1 MQFSFV
7 GRRSAVLLACAVV
20 AAGASAQTVPGPWT
34 CGTEMYVGRSNASA
48 PTNFFTYPM
57 VGGAA
62 WGTGTAIGTVDANTG
77 SGPRDLNALAYN
89 PRDNY
94 LYAPKRVF
102 VADPPASTTYIGMYR
117 LGKNAAGQVEPVVM
131 SPSAGGAAVFQH
143 TLRVA
148 GLPAGA
154 LGAAATFDR
163 AGNYFMVNGANS
175 DVYLIRNLHAAQPD
189 DPAVQAEKLDRQAE
203 ADAAWLADGFQ
214 AVVPGHVVGQRAIT
228 DFAVSPKESTNA
240 QPVLYGMGDKVGA
253 NWYLYRY
260 RVDLAGKK
268 VHVSRKLIANM
279 DAAASYMASAA
290 FRRDGKLFLYSADG
304 HVYEVDADPAS
315 ATKWTVIGSVMSATV
330 AQASDGAS
338 CMTSIHAGG
347 DGSAGTPFL
356 DVEAP
361 ASGTT
366 TSPTSVLANDTA
378 YLQPIQLTG
387 AEQNATLVSGS
398 WQPAGSST
406 GPAAGGIT
414 LNADGK
420 VVVATGTTPGTYTYE
435 YQICV
440 EPAVTP
446 AGSACDKAQVVV
458 KVKAAKI
465 DAVDNAFGT
474 VAAGSTTAVSIYAN
488 DTVAGAAMV
497 PGTNANLKPGSW
509 TADAGNPAGG
519 TLTLN
524 TDGKVTVPP
533 GTPAGNYTYTYE
545 ICLPAPN
552 QATCDKATVT
562 LTVPAPAAA
571 IDAVDNDFS
580 ATPIVAGNA
589 TPVSIFANDTADGA
603 AVAMGTNT
611 ALKPNSWQ
619 PLPGNPAAS
628 LILNN
633 DGTVA
638 VPENAPAGT
647 YKYTY
652 EICRLP
658 GNTPCDTATVT
669 LVVQAK
675 AIAAADN
682 DFGTVAAGS
691 TTASVFANDTVNGA
705 AMIVGTNANLK
716 PGSWTAGVGNPAG
729 GALTLNTDGTV
740 AVPPGTPAG
749 TYTYTYEICLPAP
762 NQATCDAAKVTLRVG
777 APANATAVPVGA
789 PWVLGLAAL
798 GMLGVARRVRQ
809 RRK

>member
-1 MQFSFV
+1 
-7 GRRSAVLLACAVV
+7 
-20 AAGASAQTVPGPWT
+20 
-34 CGTEMYVGRSNASA
+34 MYVGRSASSSTD
-48 PTNFFTYPM
+48 PTDFFTYPM

-62 WGTGTAIGTVDANTG
+62 WGVGSPIGTVDASTG

-94 LYAPKRVF
+94 LYAPKRVLEI
-102 VADPPASTTYIGMYR
+102 DPDNNQLRVGLYR
-117 LGKNAAGQVEPVVM
+117 LGKNAAGNNVEPVVM
-131 SPSAGGAAVFQH
+131 SPSATGADV
-143 TLRVA
+143 LRHSLRIA
-148 GLPAGA
+148 GLPTTGNVF
-154 LGAAATFDR
+154 GAAASFDR
-163 AGNYFMVNGANS
+163 LGNYFMVNGVTS
-175 DVYLIRNLHAAQPD
+175 DVYLIPNLHEAQPD
-189 DPAVQAEKLDRQAE
+189 GPAVQAEKLDRLAE
-203 ADAAWLADGFQ
+203 TEAAWLADGFE
-214 AVVPGHVVGQRAIT
+214 AVAPAHRMIT

-240 QPVLYGMGDKVGA
+240 QPVLYGMGDKAGSK
-253 NWYLYRY
+253 WYLHRY
-260 RVDLAGKK
+260 RVDLANEK
-268 VHVSRKLIANM
+268 VYVSRKEITGM
-279 DAAASYMASAA
+279 DAATGYMASTA
-290 FRRDGKLFLYSADG
+290 FRRDGRLFLYSSNG
-304 HVYEVDADPAS
+304 KVFEVDADPGS
-315 ATKWTVIGSVMSATV
+315 ATKWTVIGTAMDAVV

-338 CMTSIHAGG
+338 CMTSIHAED
-347 DGSAGTPFL
+347 DGSASSPFL

-366 TSPTSVLANDTA
+366 TSPTSVQANDTA

-387 AEQNATLVSGS
+387 TEQNAKLESGS

-406 GPAAGGIT
+406 GPTAGSIT

-458 KVKAAKI
+458 RVKAAKI

-509 TADAGNPAGG
+509 TAGAGNPAGG
-519 TLTLN
+519 ALTLN
-524 TDGKVTVPP
+524 ADGKVTVPS

-628 LILNN
+628 LILNA

-705 AMIVGTNANLK
+705 AMIAGTNANLK
-716 PGSWTAGVGNPAG
+716 PGSWTAGAGNPAG
-729 GALTLNTDGTV
+729 GTLTLNTDGTV

-777 APANATAVPVGA
+777 APVNATAVPVGA
-789 PWVLGLAAL
+789 PWALGLVAL